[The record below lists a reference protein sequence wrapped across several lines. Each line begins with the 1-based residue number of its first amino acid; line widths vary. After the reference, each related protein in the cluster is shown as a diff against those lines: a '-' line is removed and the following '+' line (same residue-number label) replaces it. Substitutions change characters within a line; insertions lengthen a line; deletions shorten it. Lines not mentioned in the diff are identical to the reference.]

1 MEPEGSLPHSPANAT
16 CPYPKPEQS
25 SPLHFFKIHFI
36 VSSSHLSLGLSS
48 DLFPSQLTSKTPLKT
63 SPVSHTCLMPHPSH
77 SIWFNHLNNIWW
89 ALHIIKVLA
98 VQSSELP
105 HYLIPLRPKY
115 LPQHPIL
122 EHSQPTFLPHC
133 DRPSFIPTQN
143 RENYSSVYLNLHI
156 FGQQTGWQKILYWIT
171 AIIPTLQFSINTEL
185 TLTEG
190 CCMKCCM

>member
-16 CPYPKPEQS
+16 CPYQAKAIQSTPFLQDPFYSILLPSKPRS
-25 SPLHFFKIHFI
+25 FKW
-36 VSSSHLSLGLSS
+36 SLSLTPHLQN
-48 DLFPSQLTSKTPLKT
+48 PSKT

-122 EHSQPTFLPHC
+122 EHSQPMFLPHC

-171 AIIPTLQFSINTEL
+171 AIIPTLQFSITTEL

-190 CCMKCCM
+190 CCMKCCT